1 MAMQKTAFIDL
12 LNSLIT
18 PLFTG
23 CEIVGEEESSL
34 RDSEVAIGTNGV
46 LMCKMDKSDEY
57 RIILKRLLPFRNS
70 DANLVKA
77 ILAEI
82 GKINA
87 YNIIEQGYIKSLQL
101 YALEKAICKTVCE
114 YAFNT
119 LHGLIDELNLWSTRT
134 YEGNNT
140 TFGFVVDD
148 SPIQGEEKFETCKNL
163 HYTNILSKDFSA
175 LLCDGKTSCVELNS
189 NGYMVNHITIPQLG
203 FADICGPFKYVN
215 MAHQC
220 YINRVGLSL
229 LPNGDMLIFRDQ
241 ELVFAKRRGQWNCFS
256 HDEIMAKL
264 AVKPTEQN
272 YDLRKSIY
280 LTALDTS
287 FAKTG
292 GCIVYLKKENVEN
305 VLNHIDLFDIVSERY
320 YNIKKNME
328 YDKIEFTTDPE
339 EMEAFQEKYKKNF
352 TEFCSARNAIKVK
365 TLNKIINGRKFH
377 DLSRVL
383 REELV
388 GIDGATIVD
397 SEGEIVAVG
406 AIIKI
411 EAGSTGGGRL
421 AAAKQLSKYGVAM
434 KISADGIIE
443 GFSYDKNN
451 QSSKPIFS
459 AG

>member
-1 MAMQKTAFIDL
+1 MEKVAFVNL
-12 LNSLIT
+12 LKSLIT

-23 CEIVGEEESSL
+23 CEIAGEEESSA
-34 RDSEVAIGTNGV
+34 RDSEVAIGANGV
-46 LMCKMDKSDEY
+46 LLCKIDKSDEY

-77 ILAEI
+77 ILSEI
-82 GKINA
+82 NKIQT
-87 YNIIEQGYIKSLQL
+87 YNIVESGYIKSLQL

-114 YAFNT
+114 FAYNT
-119 LHGLIDELNLWSTRT
+119 LHGLIDELNLWGTRT

-148 SPIQGEEKFETCKNL
+148 SPLQAEETFDSCGNL
-163 HYTNILSKDFSA
+163 HFSKILAHDFSA

-189 NGYMVNHITIPQLG
+189 NGYMINHITIPQLG
-203 FADICGPFKYVN
+203 FADICGPFSYVN

-256 HDEIMAKL
+256 HDEVMAKL

-272 YDLRKSIY
+272 MDLRKSIY

-292 GCIVYLKKENVEN
+292 GCIVYLKKENSEN
-305 VLNHIDLFDIVSERY
+305 VLNHIDLHDIVSEQY
-320 YNIKKNME
+320 YNIKKDME

-339 EMEAFQEKYKKNF
+339 EMEEFLNKYKKNF
-352 TEFCSARNAIKVK
+352 KEFSAKPSAIKVK
-365 TLNKIINGRKFH
+365 TLNKIINGRKFNE
-377 DLSRVL
+377 LSRVL
-383 REELV
+383 RQELV

-397 SEGEIVAVG
+397 SEGEIIAVG

-411 EAGSTGGGRL
+411 DAGSTGGGRL

-434 KISADGIIE
+434 KISADGVIE
-443 GFSYDKNN
+443 GFSYDRNN

>member
-1 MAMQKTAFIDL
+1 MEKNSFINL
-12 LNSLIT
+12 LNTLIT

-34 RDSEVAIGTNGV
+34 RDSEVAIGNNGV
-46 LMCKMDKSDEY
+46 LLCKMDKTDEY
-57 RIILKRLLPFRNS
+57 RMVLKRLLPFRNS

-77 ILAEI
+77 ILTEI
-82 GKINA
+82 NKIQT
-87 YNIIEQGYIKSLQL
+87 YNIIEKGYIKSLQL

-114 YAFNT
+114 FAFNT

-148 SPIQGEEKFETCKNL
+148 SPLQAEEKFVNCENL
-163 HYTNILSKDFSA
+163 HYTKILSKDFSA
-175 LLCDGKTSCVELNS
+175 LLCDGKSSCVELNS
-189 NGYMVNHITIPQLG
+189 NGYMINHITIPQLG
-203 FADICGPFKYVN
+203 FADICGPYKYVN

-256 HDEIMAKL
+256 HDEVMAKL

-272 YDLRKSIY
+272 LELRKSIY

-292 GCIVYLKKENVEN
+292 GCIVYLKKDNAEN
-305 VLNHIDLFDIVSERY
+305 VLNHIDLYDIVSEQY
-320 YNIKKNME
+320 YSIKKDME
-328 YDKIEFTTDPE
+328 YDKIEYTTDPE
-339 EMEAFQEKYKKNF
+339 EMDAFFDKYKNNF
-352 TEFCSARNAIKVK
+352 EEFSATPRAIKVK
-365 TLNKIINGRKFH
+365 TLHKIINGRKFNA
-377 DLSRVL
+377 LSRVL
-383 REELV
+383 RQELV

-397 SEGEIVAVG
+397 SEGVIVAVG

-411 EAGSTGGGRL
+411 DAGSTGGGRL

-434 KISADGIIE
+434 KISADGVIE
-443 GFSYDKNN
+443 GFSYDRTN
-451 QSSKPIFS
+451 QSPKAIFS